1 MSGELR
7 RRNVLLDA
15 INRVLREALTCESEA
30 DVAKVCLN
38 VAEELT
44 GSAFGFLGEV
54 SQLGRLDTLALSDPG
69 WEACRIPES
78 QAVVLIRGMEIRGI
92 WAKVIVRDRSV
103 IVNAPASDPDRV
115 GTPEGH
121 PPITR
126 FLGVPLK
133 HGGKTIGM
141 IGLANRESD
150 YELADQR
157 AVEAL
162 SVSFVEALMRKRAE
176 EALRKARDELETQVQ
191 LRTAELARSNA
202 ELVQFAYVSSHDLQE
217 PLRAVG
223 GFVEL
228 LQRRYEGKLDD
239 KADTAIGLAVDGVN
253 RMHQLINDLLTYSRV
268 GTHGK
273 SLKLVDCNQVVD
285 EALANLETA
294 IAGSAAQVT
303 RRQLPTVTADRTQLV
318 QLLQNL
324 IGNAIKFHGDRP
336 PRASVSAKRSGDT
349 WVFSVRDNGIGID
362 PKYAERVFVIF
373 QRLHDRTEYPG
384 TGIGLAV
391 CKRIVERHGGRIWF
405 ESEPGKGATF
415 FFTLPVKEVE

>member
-1 MSGELR
+1 M
-7 RRNVLLDA
+7 DA

-202 ELVQFAYVSSHDLQE
+202 ELVQFAYVASHDLQE

-239 KADTAIGLAVDGVN
+239 KADTYIGLAVDGVN

-268 GTHGK
+268 GTHAK

-373 QRLHDRTEYPG
+373 QRLHDGTEYPG

>member
-1 MSGELR
+1 M
-7 RRNVLLDA
+7 DA

-202 ELVQFAYVSSHDLQE
+202 ELVQFAYVASHDLQE

-239 KADTAIGLAVDGVN
+239 KADTYIGLAVDGVN

-268 GTHGK
+268 GTHAK

-324 IGNAIKFHGDRP
+324 IGNAIKFHGDQP